1 MPNMSK
7 FNKLDDPDILRLANV
22 KDLLFPVYNYEKL
35 ALETKKHEESAPAF
49 DID

>member
-49 DID
+49 DTD